1 MSASFP
7 VDMATEMVTELEVSE
22 IERLAKAGVAITLT
36 AIMPKSDA
44 RVELEYPS
52 KRPLTLEDAFWQRY
66 IQRVKSIRSGQL
78 GDGMLKNFSI
88 LCSQHNDDIW
98 MSVHPTNF
106 NYEPFQL
113 RDYATVF
120 PSDKLMAEI
129 ALWEQH
135 HK

>member
-1 MSASFP
+1 MSNSFP
-7 VDMATEMVTELEVSE
+7 AAGIMATELEVSE
-22 IERLAKAGVAITLT
+22 IERLAKAGVVITLT
-36 AIMPKSDA
+36 AIVPKSDEPVA
-44 RVELEYPS
+44 AYPS
-52 KRPLTLEDAFWQRY
+52 TRPLTLEDAFWQRY
-66 IQRVKSIRSGQL
+66 IQRVKSIRQVQL